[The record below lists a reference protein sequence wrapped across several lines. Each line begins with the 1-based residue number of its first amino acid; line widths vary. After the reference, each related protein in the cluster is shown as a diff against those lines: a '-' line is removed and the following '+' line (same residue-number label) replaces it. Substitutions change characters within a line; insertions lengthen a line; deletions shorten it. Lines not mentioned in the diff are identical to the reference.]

1 MQFIL
6 PYVKPVIHMNER
18 GNLPNPEQS
27 TLNQETPACPEEQAY
42 VGPNRNITEDT
53 ESENHSHVERSSFQK
68 PKKRIKPVN
77 NEADKAFVDWLK
89 TEENKTDD
97 PRKMFLLS
105 LLPDIQSLTDE
116 QMSVF
121 RIKMLMLLE
130 EIKKPTCS
138 VIQPQ
143 INQFRDYS
151 PISPGNSHS
160 SQTLASTPSPIN
172 YSNDTQV
179 FSDYSQTQI
188 TTLNPINYSQNINDL
203 EDFTI
208 Q

>member
-1 MQFIL
+1 
-6 PYVKPVIHMNER
+6 
-18 GNLPNPEQS
+18 
-27 TLNQETPACPEEQAY
+27 
-42 VGPNRNITEDT
+42 
-53 ESENHSHVERSSFQK
+53 
-68 PKKRIKPVN
+68 
-77 NEADKAFVDWLK
+77 
-89 TEENKTDD
+89 
-97 PRKMFLLS
+97 MFLLS

-151 PISPGNSHS
+151 SISPGNSHS